1 MKVHLKSYSTFLSYI
16 LDRLEAEE
24 IIDRNLTNS
33 TVDTSLYISYDKDTS
48 LYGCRLQT
56 QEVTVTAHRYEE
68 ILANQVHID
77 TDIVPQ
83 EKSQNYGEVNQLGG
97 VFVNGR
103 PLPNAV
109 RIRIVEL
116 AQIGIRPCDI
126 SRQLRVSHGCVS
138 KILARYNE
146 TGSILPGAIGGSKP
160 RVTTPKVVSY
170 IKELK
175 QKDPG
180 IFAWEIRDRLLADGV
195 CDKYNVPSVSS
206 ISRILRNKIGS
217 FNHMNGHSNIAPY
230 EKEHRHL
237 YNPIYPYSCST
248 PSPAPT
254 AMQPASSQICSPAV
268 QMPSMAVA
276 PTHNQ
281 PGPMRHWP
289 SSHCVSDLLASH
301 HHAMQVG
308 YRPTHH
314 PTMSS
319 PGNAHQISPGGV
331 VPPGTDHN
339 TAVAAACAA
348 TQNYNYYMYLQSH
361 QASTAVSSHPPHGG
375 PTHHGHPGLSPQPSL
390 IKEIQMKPKK
400 SLYFY
405 FTKFHFEEVLC
416 SYADVPESIH
426 AEELWPIIPDDMPA
440 NTITPGLFKYVSIVI
455 QGFSEA
461 QYNIVE

>member
-56 QEVTVTAHRYEE
+56 QE
-68 ILANQVHID
+68 ND
-77 TDIVPQ
+77 TIFHLDPNVCFFSFLFT
-83 EKSQNYGEVNQLGG
+83 ESQNYGEVNQLGG